1 MDDFDIEVTRL
12 RRGRD
17 GAPPDASGVTVAPD
31 PHRPR
36 GDSPLTPRR
45 DTHTRLLGT
54 LGAACALLVALTVL
68 ASTVPQ
74 ARETLRG
81 IIYGPT
87 ATPTAT
93 LAIGEPIVFF
103 EHMVPWGTL
112 KINDKQVTVLDL
124 ANPSSAPSDGSSIS
138 FTTILP
144 RGRNTIAYDAAPWP
158 SLRCV
163 LMVPIAAGK
172 NTCPLVQPSQDQ
184 HTHVIGAS
192 RLVDLGATVD
202 NLPPDVLASLKST
215 VTHLFNESSAPATVQ
230 MGEQYLT
237 DDGTLATANQPLLA
251 TLFRKLLDGQ
261 GVDPWFQCGGIC
273 QAEDVSPSRPDL
285 WPVNVV
291 VETGYKYTTTDGTVI
306 AANAPL
312 EPQKLRQSSTP
323 VDEYTVSL
331 YWNAGWQATVDST
344 YTTPL
349 SCDAANYWLSG
360 AYGGT
365 IVPQM
370 TAQWAAANPADGC
383 VVRVQLIDT
392 SNHTQGAPMY
402 LLYRFGQ
409 MYVVNQ
415 LAASYYSYMPFADAD
430 AYAEALAQ
438 QIIARHS

>member
-31 PHRPR
+31 PRRPR
-36 GDSPLTPRR
+36 GDSPLTDRR
-45 DTHTRLLGT
+45 NTRTRLLGT
-54 LGAACALLVALTVL
+54 LGAACALLIALAVL

-74 ARETLRG
+74 ARDTLRG
-81 IIYGPT
+81 IVYGPT

-93 LAIGEPIVFF
+93 LGLGEPIVFF

-112 KINDKQVTVLDL
+112 KVNGTQVTVLDL
-124 ANPSSAPSDGSSIS
+124 ANPAFAPSDGSIS

-144 RGRNTIAYDAAPWP
+144 RGRNMITYDAAPWP

-172 NTCPLVQPSQDQ
+172 STCPLVQPSQDQ
-184 HTHVIGAS
+184 QTHVIGES

-202 NLPPDVLASLKST
+202 NLPPDALASLKST

-230 MGEQYLT
+230 PGEQYLT
-237 DDGTLATANQPLLA
+237 ADGTTATAQQPLLA
-251 TLFRKLLDGQ
+251 TLYRKVLDG
-261 GVDPWFQCGGIC
+261 QCGGIC
-273 QAEDVSPSRPDL
+273 QVEGVSPARIDL
-285 WPVNVV
+285 WPVIVG
-291 VETGYKYTTTDGTVI
+291 VEEGYTYTTTDGTVI
-306 AANAPL
+306 AANVPL
-312 EPQKLRQSSTP
+312 VPQKLRQSSTP
-323 VDEYTVSL
+323 VDQYTVSL
-331 YWNAGWQATVDST
+331 SWNAGWQATVDET

-349 SCDAANYWLSG
+349 SCYAATYWLNG

-383 VVRVQLIDT
+383 VTRVQLIDT
-392 SNHTQGAPMY
+392 ANQTQGPPMY

-409 MYVVNQ
+409 MFVVNQ
-415 LAASYYSYMPFADAD
+415 LAASYFTGMPFAN

-438 QIIARHS
+438 QIIAQHA